1 MKWWPIHVLK
11 SCPYVRVALCGL
23 CTQRLVGRAGSEGS
37 SSQVF
42 LQGEVAACDLV
53 GGEAGVLLTVAKARC
68 ELGYHLGSVVV
79 TTLWW
84 GRYDRGL
91 RTWTCTSDLA
101 PLSLVELLL
110 LQGAVPKEGLKPCG
124 FWWVCL
130 GSPGRP
136 VTANSGFQSAVSA
149 LWLRAIKPVY
159 ALFQEQSLSDF
170 LPSGEPHWS

>member
-1 MKWWPIHVLK
+1 MKWWPIQVLK
-11 SCPYVRVALCGL
+11 SCPYARVALCGL

-37 SSQVF
+37 SSHVF

-110 LQGAVPKEGLKPCG
+110 LQGAMPKEGLKPSG

-130 GSPGRP
+130 GSPGQASHSEQQFSVCSLCS
-136 VTANSGFQSAVSA
+136 VTESNQACLCTLSRAESQ
-149 LWLRAIKPVY
+149 WLPT
-159 ALFQEQSLSDF
+159 L
-170 LPSGEPHWS
+170 